1 VKTKHLLASSA
12 IVVEAGAGKEDR
24 MSSGS
29 YLALREQERK
39 AGLPAPAAADS
50 YLPSFLK

>member
-1 VKTKHLLASSA
+1 MIACPLWQA
-12 IVVEAGAGKEDR
+12 EAGAGKEDR

-29 YLALREQERK
+29 WSYLALREQERK
-39 AGLPAPAAADS
+39 ASLPAPGAADS